1 MKIKE
6 AKFVKSTFDIEQLP
20 APNLPEFAFI
30 GRSNVGKSSLIN
42 MLVNRK
48 NLAKTSSKPGKTRS
62 INHFLI
68 NNNWY
73 LVDLPGYGYAKTS
86 KKERQQWNKLIF
98 NYLTKRQNLVNLFV
112 LVDSRIEPQAI
123 DIDFINQLGI
133 NQIPFAIV
141 FTKTDKLTK
150 NKIVS
155 NITKFKRALEQH
167 WEELPLMFISSAVN
181 GAGREEILDF
191 IEDLI
196 KDYDS
201 FGRNQIRTI
210 D

>member
-1 MKIKE
+1 MKIKD

-20 APNLPEFAFI
+20 PPNLPEFAFI

-73 LVDLPGYGYAKTS
+73 LVDLPGYGYAKVS

-123 DIDFINQLGI
+123 DIDFIKQLGLK
-133 NQIPFAIV
+133 QIPFSIV

-150 NKIVS
+150 NKLVS
-155 NITKFKRALEQH
+155 NIAKFKRALMQD
-167 WEELPLMFISSAVN
+167 WEELPLMFVSSAVS
-181 GAGREEILDF
+181 GTGREQILDF

-196 KDYDS
+196 KDYGAL
-201 FGRNQIRTI
+201 GRNQIKTI